1 MITFNNKVVTYNHKW
16 INGNGS
22 PSPITSYNYQVDWI
36 WNITEPL
43 EQYLVQCTSQQ
54 FNRNPFSQFS
64 DYPGYAY
71 IYLPAEGEWSE
82 QGAQYGGNLNY
93 MYSSSQFVNGYVM
106 KFVYKWPLDTPA
118 IRRYISLNFRN
129 ISSDPEDIPANK
141 FTMRVT
147 DLNTS
152 QVITSWN
159 NPLIERNRM
168 KQCLII
174 LSNYE

>member
-16 INGNGS
+16 INGNGT

-36 WNITEPL
+36 WNITDPL
-43 EQYLVQCTSQQ
+43 NEQYSVRCYSQQ

-71 IYLPAEGEWSE
+71 IYLPAEGEWAE
-82 QGAQYGGNLNY
+82 QGADGGGNLNY
-93 MYSSSQFVNGYVM
+93 VYSSSQFVNGYVM

-118 IRRYISLNFRN
+118 NRRSIYFNFTN
-129 ISSDPEDIPANK
+129 LFAYDIPANK

-159 NPLIERNRM
+159 NPLIETNRTE
-168 KQCLII
+168 QCLII